1 MAGQDSNVDIDEVM
15 RALDGS
21 GQLLGYVITIT
32 DHEGYGGDIQFSMGV
47 RLDGTLNGISLL
59 SIKETAGLGMK
70 AGDVLVPQFADK
82 KVESFTYTKSGSTSD
97 SEIDVISGA
106 TITSNAVVNGVNGGL
121 LFFRSELAGTEG
133 GAVNE

>member
-1 MAGQDSNVDIDEVM
+1 
-15 RALDGS
+15 
-21 GQLLGYVITIT
+21 
-32 DHEGYGGDIQFSMGV
+32 
-47 RLDGTLNGISLL
+47 
-59 SIKETAGLGMK
+59 MK

-82 KVESFTYTKSGSTSD
+82 KVESCTYTKAGSTSD